1 MASRS
6 RRNVPFSS
14 NPLLRVTLPAY
25 RSHLLMALVALAFLA
40 LAGRAVYLQVFSQ
53 DFLQRQGESRYART
67 LDLPASRG
75 EIHDRN
81 GMVLASSLPARA
93 IFAVPGE
100 VDVNHPRF
108 GELARRLGLDESDL
122 RQRISGTERTFI
134 FLRRQ
139 LDPGDARQVLDLKVP
154 GVHSQPEYKRSYPEG
169 DRLAHIVGFTNVED
183 SGQEGIELAQNKL
196 LAGRPGSRR
205 VIRDRLGRVIEQV
218 EAIREPLN
226 GNNIALSI
234 DAKVQYHVYSAL
246 RDAVAEHLHRP
257 GARWCSM
264 SEPAKCSRW

>member
-1 MASRS
+1 
-6 RRNVPFSS
+6 
-14 NPLLRVTLPAY
+14 
-25 RSHLLMALVALAFLA
+25 MALVALAFLA

-81 GMVLASSLPARA
+81 GVVLASSLPARA

-139 LDPGDARQVLDLKVP
+139 LDPDDAQTPL
-154 GVHSQPEYKRSYPEG
+154 
-169 DRLAHIVGFTNVED
+169 
-183 SGQEGIELAQNKL
+183 
-196 LAGRPGSRR
+196 SR
-205 VIRDRLGRVIEQV
+205 G
-218 EAIREPLN
+218 
-226 GNNIALSI
+226 
-234 DAKVQYHVYSAL
+234 
-246 RDAVAEHLHRP
+246 
-257 GARWCSM
+257 
-264 SEPAKCSRW
+264 